1 MCRPSTVRGDGGL
14 TQYDPG
20 VYKSSNVTAS
30 QSSSSSSNNTS
41 AAPSSVTSASEH
53 RPSTRMPALRP
64 AMAASRLGAM
74 TTHRAGSGSRAG
86 ICRPRVP
93 PAPPMPPP
101 KLSGTISIDARA
113 SCSAWGHG
121 SAGAVAG
128 QGVGFKLP
136 TGFGLS
142 SQIQMDGVPASAAS
156 PTKRSTPGRAL
167 PSDHLAALLLTKS
180 KSSGRSW
187 LRSIVVPLF
196 LCFMSRLR
204 NSCCRW
210 RRRALRLKPVAHAS
224 NVMYCSSCRCIL
236 GLIRQKASPYN
247 GTTAFMWF
255 AVMLCPLVC
264 AEYGTG
270 LTGAPYATRCL
281 GCFV

>member
-1 MCRPSTVRGDGGL
+1 MPAHL
-14 TQYDPG
+14 
-20 VYKSSNVTAS
+20 
-30 QSSSSSSNNTS
+30 
-41 AAPSSVTSASEH
+41 AAPGDT
-53 RPSTRMPALRP
+53 
-64 AMAASRLGAM
+64 AAQARSR
-74 TTHRAGSGSRAG
+74 
-86 ICRPRVP
+86 
-93 PAPPMPPP
+93 
-101 KLSGTISIDARA
+101 ARA
-113 SCSAWGHG
+113 S
-121 SAGAVAG
+121 V
-128 QGVGFKLP
+128 
-136 TGFGLS
+136 LS
-142 SQIQMDGVPASAAS
+142 FQPVLDYPRRSKWTACRRPPPRRPRARRRAARCRR
-156 PTKRSTPGRAL
+156 P
-167 PSDHLAALLLTKS
+167 PSRRCC
-180 KSSGRSW
+180 SGRSW